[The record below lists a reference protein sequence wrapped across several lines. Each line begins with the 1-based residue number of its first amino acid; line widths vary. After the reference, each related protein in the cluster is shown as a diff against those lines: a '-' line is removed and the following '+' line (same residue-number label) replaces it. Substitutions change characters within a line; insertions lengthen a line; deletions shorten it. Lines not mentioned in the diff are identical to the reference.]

1 MNNKRIGLLILFL
14 GVLLSAIL
22 VFAMGGLYTEAEYL
36 GCFADNTCKAVESK
50 ITSMHFAF
58 GIIGFLLSLGVY
70 LLFFSHGEE
79 AMIKRIER
87 QETKLTD
94 DEKFSLI
101 LRALS
106 DEEKQVMKEV
116 KENQG
121 ITQSTLRIKIGMSK
135 AKLSYV
141 LSDLEKKGLIK
152 RVKKGKT
159 LAIYQI

>member
-1 MNNKRIGLLILFL
+1 
-14 GVLLSAIL
+14 
-22 VFAMGGLYTEAEYL
+22 
-36 GCFADNTCKAVESK
+36 
-50 ITSMHFAF
+50 
-58 GIIGFLLSLGVY
+58 
-70 LLFFSHGEE
+70 
-79 AMIKRIER
+79 MIKRIER